1 MIKKSLILVGLL
13 IGTNS
18 MAQNYF
24 VGVDYSQMKA
34 STKASGI
41 SIEDGTI
48 NSENSGSGTYK
59 LNANRN
65 LNLKFGIDN
74 IAHGRT
80 YIKVGKLYNKNS
92 VEYSSLSANYDY
104 YINKYNIFTPYI
116 GAGIGKGK
124 FTKSYDYPPSKSAT
138 DLDYTA
144 RVGSIIDIQDNLKAE
159 IGYQYTKTKAET
171 EKRTIYNGGN
181 GTINEFIANDDVS
194 KIKGFYISLNYGF

>member
-1 MIKKSLILVGLL
+1 MIKKSLLLVGLL

-24 VGVDYSQMKA
+24 VGVDYLQMN
-34 STKASGI
+34 TYI
-41 SIEDGTI
+41 SHDNIYKLNGKIISEGSDYGTD
-48 NSENSGSGTYK
+48 N

-80 YIKVGKLYNKNS
+80 YIKVGNLYNKHDY
-92 VEYSSLSANYDY
+92 EYFSLSANYDY

-124 FTKSYDYPPSKSAT
+124 LTIIYDDKPNESDT
-138 DLDYTA
+138 GLDYTA

-159 IGYQYTKTKAET
+159 IGYQVTYSDALVKFRMSTDEENFSDNAVEI
-171 EKRTIYNGGN
+171 EL
-181 GTINEFIANDDVS
+181 IN
-194 KIKGFYISLNYGF
+194 GFYISLNYGF

>member
-24 VGVDYSQMKA
+24 VGVDYLQMKA
-34 STKASGI
+34 STSSSDINKKNGEIKS
-41 SIEDGTI
+41 EDYYTD
-48 NSENSGSGTYK
+48 N

-104 YINKYNIFTPYI
+104 YFTKHNVFTPYI
-116 GAGIGKGK
+116 GAGIGHGK
-124 FTKSYDYPPSKSAT
+124 LAVTYENSANESAT
-138 DLDYTA
+138 GLDYTT
-144 RVGSIIDIQDNLKAE
+144 RIGSIIDIKENLKAE

-181 GTINEFIANDDVS
+181 GTINEYIANDDVS